1 MTEDLSTPVGEG
13 RAAIEAALELALRE
27 TSAQSV
33 LFSQAVADHVGL
45 NATDLE
51 ALDLLVRHGPMP
63 AGRLAELTGLTTGAV
78 TGLVDRLERRGY
90 VRREPHPSDRRS
102 VVVHPLTDVAVR
114 DLEPCYAP
122 MSQAMA
128 ELCSR
133 FNDDELAAIADFV
146 ARAAVI
152 TGELVGT
159 LRSQHPKQTQSP
171 SP

>member
-1 MTEDLSTPVGEG
+1 MAGDLSTPSSED
-13 RAAIEAALELALRE
+13 RAAIEAALEQALRE

-33 LFSQAVADHVGL
+33 LFSQAVADRVGL

-51 ALDLLVRHGPMP
+51 ALDLLVRHGPLT
-63 AGRLAELTGLTTGAV
+63 AGRLAEVTGLTTGAV

-102 VVVHPLTDVAVR
+102 VVVRPLTEIALQ

-122 MSQAMA
+122 MSLAMA
-128 ELCSR
+128 ELCQR
-133 FNDDELAAIADFV
+133 FSDAELAAIADFV

-152 TGELVGT
+152 TSEQVAK
-159 LRSQHPKQTQSP
+159 LRGQHAKQP
-171 SP
+171 

>member
-1 MTEDLSTPVGEG
+1 MSDDLSTPAAEN
-13 RAAIEAALELALRE
+13 RAAIEAALGLALRE

-33 LFSQAVADHVGL
+33 LFSQAVADRVGL

-51 ALDLLVRHGPMP
+51 ALDLLVRHGSMT
-63 AGRLAELTGLTTGAV
+63 AGRLAERTGLTTGAV

-102 VVVHPLTDVAVR
+102 VVVRPLTEVAVQ

-128 ELCSR
+128 ALYSR
-133 FNDDELAAIADFV
+133 FSDDELAAIADFV

-152 TGELVGT
+152 TEELVAN
-159 LRSQHPKQTQSP
+159 LRSQQPKSP
-171 SP
+171 